1 MPTPQALESLKILA
15 GGPNYRRQRPTED
28 YGFSGAVPTQGEL
41 SSPFEVGQT
50 ATADAANARDA
61 AATQKILDTNAAVT
75 QHNRPDVK
83 AIQDEEEA
91 DALKRLIMPIQVK
104 GQYDVAAAR
113 EHATAA
119 AANTAA
125 LIGGRQGVAETNQ
138 QNINARNE
146 ANAKSVALRTRL
158 QAIQTGK
165 AHAPLT
171 GWSGLV
177 PGAQGRADQA
187 EIQQLMQQL
196 SIDPN
201 AGAGSEAPVDA
212 GALPAAGGG
221 ETAAQQLAR
230 LRAGRAG
237 R

>member
-15 GGPNYRRQRPTED
+15 GGPSYRRQRPTED

-41 SSPFEVGQT
+41 SSPFEQDQ
-50 ATADAANARDA
+50 AAQADAADARDA
-61 AATQKILDTNAAVT
+61 AAVHKIQATNAAVT

-91 DALKRLIMPIQVK
+91 DALKRLIMPVQVK
-104 GQYDVAAAR
+104 GAYDVAAAQA
-113 EHATAA
+113 HAAA
-119 AANTAA
+119 NAANTAA
-125 LIGGRQGVAETNQ
+125 LIGGRQNVAETNQ

-158 QAIQTGK
+158 QALQTGK
-165 AHAPLT
+165 AHAAPPGGL
-171 GWSGLV
+171 SGFV

-187 EIQQLMQQL
+187 EIQQLLQQ
-196 SIDPN
+196 I
-201 AGAGSEAPVDA
+201 AGAAGPEADLGAPAVDA
-212 GALPAAGGG
+212 GAGGG

-230 LRAGRAG
+230 LRAGRG

>member
-15 GGPNYRRQRPTED
+15 GGPSYRRQRPQED

-41 SSPFEVGQT
+41 SSPFEIGQT

-61 AATQKILDTNAAVT
+61 EAVHRIQATNAAVT
-75 QHNRPDVK
+75 EHNRPDVK
-83 AIQDEEEA
+83 AIQDEAEA

-104 GQYDVAAAR
+104 GAYDVEAAKAHAAAN
-113 EHATAA
+113 

-125 LIGGRQGVAETNQ
+125 LIGGRQDVAETNQ
-138 QNINARNE
+138 RNINARNE
-146 ANAKSVALRTRL
+146 ANAKAVALRSRL
-158 QAIQTGK
+158 QALQTGK
-165 AHAPLT
+165 AHAAPPGGL
-171 GWSGLV
+171 SGFV

-187 EIQQLMQQL
+187 EIQALLQQ
-196 SIDPN
+196 I
-201 AGAGSEAPVDA
+201 AGAPNDPSEAPVDA
-212 GALPAAGGG
+212 GALPAGGG

-230 LRAGRAG
+230 LRAGR